1 MQVSAVFDATG
12 IDTSFQAF
20 APTCT
25 DGYKIGHAGL
35 YPAGTNFTY
44 GNGTPR
50 SDRLFLGSKSQSDS
64 YDNKVVWA
72 GIQGVM
78 REVHGLWQRT
88 FFGIPKEK
96 AIKRY
101 QRRMRA
107 YLGDGEAN
115 AEYLSK
121 LHDVGHLPVTVLS
134 IDEGERLNMNVP
146 GYVIYAFGD
155 HFWITNYLET
165 VMSSLLWKI
174 VCNAT
179 IAYEYRRVFEKY
191 AEATGVDKAN
201 VMIQGHDF
209 SFRGMSGYIDAAS
222 CGFGHLISFAGTDT
236 LPAIDYA
243 EDMYGA
249 DVEREFVA
257 CSVVATE
264 HAVTTSNILYEAE
277 LLREKHPKASEAEL
291 REMGERAFIKRAITE
306 VHPKGIISLVS
317 DSFDF
322 WSVLSKTAPSLLDEI
337 LSRQPDGLGLAKVVF
352 RPDSGDPVEVICGK
366 EVFTSDELE
375 QYYHENHNHSRTT
388 KAQVGLGIVGD
399 ENVNGKR
406 DVTKEEIG
414 RRAQISKHMVLVTHG
429 GALFR
434 AYAQRGDAD
443 QPLGVTT
450 EIAGYW
456 LVPVSADPLT
466 PEEKGAVQVLWE
478 AFNGTQ
484 TSKGYK
490 VLHERVGLIYGDS
503 ITVARAEEILRRL
516 MKKGFASNN
525 VVFGIGSYTY
535 QHNTRDTFG
544 FAVKATACRVGDQ
557 FVQLFKAPATEK
569 DTLKKSAKGFLKVV
583 KENGDFKLLQEQD
596 LDIDR
601 LKEDSG
607 ELKPIYENGV
617 FLNPVTLAQIRARL
631 LG

>member
-1 MQVSAVFDATG
+1 MQVSSAFNAVG

-35 YPAGTNFTY
+35 YPEGTNFTY

-50 SDRLFLGSKSQSDS
+50 SDRLFLGSKSQSNS

-72 GIQGVM
+72 GIQGVL

-88 FFGIPKEK
+88 FFGVSKEK

-101 QRRMRA
+101 QRRMQA

-121 LHDVGHLPVTVLS
+121 LHDVGYLPVTVLS

-146 GYVIYAFGD
+146 GYVIFAFGE

-191 AEATGVDKAN
+191 AGETGVDLAN

-209 SFRGMSGYIDAAS
+209 SFRGMSGFVDAAS

-249 DVEREFVA
+249 DVEKEFVA

-277 LLREKHPKASEAEL
+277 LLRKHYPNASEAEL

-322 WSVLSKTAPSLLDEI
+322 WSVLSKTAPSLAQEI
-337 LSRQPDGLGLAKVVF
+337 LNRQPDSLGLAKVVF

-366 EVFTSDELE
+366 EVFTSDELI
-375 QYYHENHNHSRTT
+375 QFNASYHDGELGNVARAESDGQVDIT
-388 KAQVGLGIVGD
+388 KIPFGERQQLLKD
-399 ENVNGKR
+399 E
-406 DVTKEEIG
+406 
-414 RRAQISKHMVLVTHG
+414 VLVTHSG
-429 GALFR
+429 VLFR
-434 AYAQRGDAD
+434 AVIKRTGEQAVEG
-443 QPLGVTT
+443 TT
-450 EIAGYW
+450 GEIPGYW
-456 LVPVSADPLT
+456 LVPVAAAPLT
-466 PEEKGAVQVLWE
+466 PEEKGAVEVLWDT
-478 AFNGTQ
+478 FNGTQ
-484 TSKGYK
+484 TPLGYK

-516 MKKGFASNN
+516 KKKGFASNN
-525 VVFGIGSYTY
+525 LVFGIGSYTY

-569 DTLKKSAKGFLKVV
+569 DTLKKSAKGFLKVI
-583 KENGDFKLLQEQD
+583 KEDGDFKLLQEQD
-596 LDIDR
+596 LDINR
-601 LKEDSG
+601 LMEESG
-607 ELKPIYENGV
+607 ELKPVYSNGM
-617 FLNPVTLAQIRARL
+617 FLNPVTLAQIRQRL

>member
-1 MQVSAVFDATG
+1 MSFVSQFNAVG

-35 YPAGTNFTY
+35 YPEGTNFTY

-50 SDRLFLGSKSQSDS
+50 SDRLFLGSKSQGIG

-72 GIQGVM
+72 GIQGVL

-88 FFGIPKEK
+88 FFGVPKEK

-101 QRRMRA
+101 QRRMQA

-115 AEYLSK
+115 AAYLSK
-121 LHDVGHLPVTVLS
+121 LHDVGYLPVTVLS

-146 GYVIYAFGD
+146 GYVIFAFGE

-191 AEATGVDKAN
+191 AAATGVDPAS

-209 SFRGMSGYIDAAS
+209 SFRGMSGFVDAAS

-249 DVEREFVA
+249 DVEKEFVA

-277 LLREKHPKASEAEL
+277 QLRKHYPNASEAEL

-322 WSVLSKTAPSLLDEI
+322 WSVLSKTAPSLAEEI

-352 RPDSGDPVEVICGK
+352 RPDSGDPVEVLCGR
-366 EVFTSDELE
+366 EVFTLQELLE
-375 QYYHENHNHSRTT
+375 FNASYHEDQLGVVARSEADGQLDIT
-388 KAQVGLGIVGD
+388 KIPLGA
-399 ENVNGKR
+399 R
-406 DVTKEEIG
+406 DQM
-414 RRAQISKHMVLVTHG
+414 RRAEVLVTHG
-429 GALFR
+429 GTFYR
-434 AYAQRGDAD
+434 AFVKQGDVV
-443 QPLGVTT
+443 PTGTT
-450 EIAGYW
+450 CEYGGYW
-456 LVPVSADPLT
+456 LVPVANSPLT
-466 PEEKGAVQVLWE
+466 PEEKGAVEVLWE
-478 AFNGTQ
+478 TFNGTQ
-484 TSKGYK
+484 TPLGYK

-516 MKKGFASNN
+516 KKKGFASNN

-557 FVQLFKAPATEK
+557 FVELFKAPATEK
-569 DTLKKSAKGFLKVV
+569 DTLKKSAKGFLKVI
-583 KENGDFKLLQEQD
+583 KEDGDFKLLQEQD
-596 LDIDR
+596 IDIDR
-601 LKEDSG
+601 LMEDSG
-607 ELKPIYENGV
+607 ELKPIYQNGV
-617 FLNPVTLAQIRARL
+617 FLNPVTLAQIRQRL